1 MSKPLKI
8 VLIIVVSLLLLG
20 IAGVV
25 VADTIVKSKIEKLLQ
40 NSLPENLEFRYG
52 DIDVNTWKGRV
63 VVASPRIKTMGSTTK
78 QVNAKL
84 EMDSLMIDGF
94 GYWDYIFN
102 DKINIESIELRSPI
116 MAYYHNPLVDKED
129 YKYSKLEKLKQDI
142 TIQRINIQKG
152 DLTVSDINT
161 DSLMLKTENF
171 TANMMGVH
179 LNGKTVKQRI
189 PFSLKDYN
197 VHFDNLFYQLSE
209 YENIEIQSSRI
220 MKEQASFNNIKM
232 YTKYSSN
239 KLSNMIAKERD
250 HFDINIKS
258 IVLKDQ
264 DFGYKQDSLFYFT
277 SPSLEILD
285 PNLIV
290 YRNKLVLDD
299 DTVKPLYSKM
309 LRNLN
314 FDLTLNSILI
324 KNASIKYIE
333 KVKSDAIAGEIDFSR
348 LDATISNLSNT
359 YKSPDKTSININ
371 ATFMKQTPIDIEW
384 YFDINDVNDHFIFK
398 ADMGQLN
405 ANKMNMFTEPNL
417 NVRLEGEIHKL
428 YFTIDGYDNTSTVD
442 LKLNY
447 EDFKV
452 IIMQKKER
460 KENKFLSAVV
470 NIFVSKDSDKR
481 ENQFRNGSASVE
493 RDKTKS
499 IFNFIWLNAS
509 KGLLNAMTGSGKDK
523 K

>member
-1 MSKPLKI
+1 
-8 VLIIVVSLLLLG
+8 LL
-20 IAGVV
+20 
-25 VADTIVKSKIEKLLQ
+25 
-40 NSLPENLEFRYG
+40 
-52 DIDVNTWKGRV
+52 
-63 VVASPRIKTMGSTTK
+63 
-78 QVNAKL
+78 
-84 EMDSLMIDGF
+84 
-94 GYWDYIFN
+94 
-102 DKINIESIELRSPI
+102 
-116 MAYYHNPLVDKED
+116 H
-129 YKYSKLEKLKQDI
+129 
-142 TIQRINIQKG
+142 
-152 DLTVSDINT
+152 
-161 DSLMLKTENF
+161 
-171 TANMMGVH
+171 
-179 LNGKTVKQRI
+179 
-189 PFSLKDYN
+189 
-197 VHFDNLFYQLSE
+197 
-209 YENIEIQSSRI
+209 
-220 MKEQASFNNIKM
+220 
-232 YTKYSSN
+232 
-239 KLSNMIAKERD
+239 ERD

-290 YRNKLVLDD
+290 YRNKLVVDD
-299 DTVKPLYSKM
+299 AKVKPLYSKM

-333 KVKSDAIAGEIDFSR
+333 KVKSDAIAGEIDFSK